1 MSVLLTVSIKTL
13 KQNWSVTM
21 QMEKEWSEWC
31 RLWNETRQPLRQKW
45 SNTLNNS
52 SAVAEKL
59 FECVWLFF
67 RVGTYRAN
75 IQAILPW
82 NFAKLPKWRLCF
94 IVTCIW
100 DLKVCDAKTNA
111 MFTFMKSFMDTWSVS
126 DSFENIKVEIRFIQC
141 ELKNRADVL
150 FTMHITNLK

>member
-52 SAVAEKL
+52 SAVADKL
-59 FECVWLFF
+59 FECVWLFL

-94 IVTCIW
+94 IVTR
-100 DLKVCDAKTNA
+100 NA
-111 MFTFMKSFMDTWSVS
+111 NVHIYEKFYGYMKRF
-126 DSFENIKVEIRFIQC
+126 RFIWKHKSGDQIYSVWTQKQSRC
-141 ELKNRADVL
+141 IIYYAYYK
-150 FTMHITNLK
+150 FKITKYR